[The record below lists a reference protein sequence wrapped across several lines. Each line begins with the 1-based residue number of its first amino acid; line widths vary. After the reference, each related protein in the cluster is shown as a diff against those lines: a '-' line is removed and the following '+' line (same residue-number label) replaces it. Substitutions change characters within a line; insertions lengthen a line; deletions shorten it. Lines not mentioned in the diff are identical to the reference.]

1 MPPIPLTVSSGEAFV
16 HQVDFVQDT
25 IAATLPDTGDAVIPF
40 LWVIGTTE
48 ADVIAGIDAYIAD
61 PSIAVQTNA
70 SGLIFSTNSA
80 THPQAEI
87 TGQDMDND
95 LLQFR
100 WVNGPYTG
108 DCAITFVFTTSTTA
122 ADLESAIIAIL

>member
-1 MPPIPLTVSSGEAFV
+1 MPAIPLTVSTGEAFV

-25 IAATLPDTGDAVIPF
+25 ITATLPDTGDAVIPF

-48 ADVIAGIDAYIAD
+48 ADVIAGLDAYIAD
-61 PSIAVQTNA
+61 PSITVQTNA
-70 SGLIFSTNSA
+70 NGLIFSTGSA

-87 TGQDMDND
+87 TGQDMDSD

-100 WVNGPYTG
+100 WINGPYSG
-108 DCAITFVFTTSTTA
+108 DCAINFVFTTSTTA
-122 ADLESAIIAIL
+122 ADLESAIISML

>member
-1 MPPIPLTVSSGEAFV
+1 MAAIELTVSTGEALV

-61 PSIAVQTNA
+61 PSITVQTNA

-80 THPQAEI
+80 THPQAEV

-108 DCAITFVFTTSTTA
+108 DCAINFVFTTETTA

>member
-1 MPPIPLTVSSGEAFV
+1 MSALELTVSTGKALV

-25 IAATLPDTGDAVIPF
+25 ITATLPDTGGAVIPF
-40 LWVIGTTE
+40 LWTTTTTE
-48 ADVIAGIDAYIAD
+48 AGVVAGLDAYIAD
-61 PSIAVQTNA
+61 PSITVESNA
-70 SGLIFSTNSA
+70 HGLIVDTGSA

-100 WVNGPYTG
+100 WINGPYSG
-108 DCAITFVFTTSTTA
+108 DCAINFVFTTETTA
-122 ADLESAIIAIL
+122 ADLKSAIIAIL

>member
-1 MPPIPLTVSSGEAFV
+1 
-16 HQVDFVQDT
+16 VDFVQDT
-25 IAATLPDTGDAVIPF
+25 ITATLPDTGDAVIPF
-40 LWVIGTTE
+40 LWAVGTTD
-48 ADVIAGIDAYIAD
+48 ADVVAGIDAYIAD
-61 PSIAVQTNA
+61 PGIAVQTNA

-80 THPQAEI
+80 THPQAEV

-100 WVNGPYTG
+100 WVNGPYAG

>member
-1 MPPIPLTVSSGEAFV
+1 MPAIPLTVSTGEAFV

-25 IAATLPDTGDAVIPF
+25 ITATLPDTGDAVIPF

-70 SGLIFSTNSA
+70 SGLIFDTGSA

-87 TGQDMDND
+87 TGQDMDSD

-100 WVNGPYTG
+100 WINGPYSG
-108 DCAITFVFTTSTTA
+108 DCAVSFVFTTSTTA
-122 ADLESAIIAIL
+122 SDLQSAIVAIL

>member
-1 MPPIPLTVSSGEAFV
+1 MAALELTVSTGKALV

-25 IAATLPDTGDAVIPF
+25 ITTTLPDTGDAIIPF
-40 LWVIGTTE
+40 LWAIGTTE
-48 ADVIAGIDAYIAD
+48 ADVVSGIDAYIVD
-61 PSIAVQTNA
+61 PSITVEPNA
-70 SGLIFSTNSA
+70 TGLIFNTGSA
-80 THPQAEI
+80 THPQAEV
-87 TGQDMDND
+87 TGQDMDNN

>member
-1 MPPIPLTVSSGEAFV
+1 MAPLELTVSTGEALV

-25 IAATLPDTGDAVIPF
+25 ITATLPDTGDAVIPF
-40 LWVIGTTE
+40 LWTTATTE
-48 ADVIAGIDAYIAD
+48 ADVVAGIDAYIAD
-61 PSIAVQTNA
+61 PSITVEPNA
-70 SGLIFSTNSA
+70 TGLIVKTGSA

-100 WVNGPYTG
+100 WINGPYSG
-108 DCAITFVFTTSTTA
+108 DCAISFVFTTETTA

>member
-1 MPPIPLTVSSGEAFV
+1 MPAIPLTVSTGEAFV

-25 IAATLPDTGDAVIPF
+25 ITATLPDTGDAVIPF

-70 SGLIFSTNSA
+70 SGLIFDTGSA

-87 TGQDMDND
+87 TGQDMDSD

-100 WVNGPYTG
+100 WINGPYSG
-108 DCAITFVFTTSTTA
+108 DCAINFVFTTSTTA
-122 ADLESAIIAIL
+122 SDLQSAIVAIL

>member
-1 MPPIPLTVSSGEAFV
+1 MAALELTVSTGEAFV

-25 IAATLPDTGDAVIPF
+25 ITATLPDTGDAVIPF

-80 THPQAEI
+80 THPQAEV

-100 WVNGPYTG
+100 WVNGPYGG
-108 DCAITFVFTTSTTA
+108 DCAINFVFTTETTA

>member
-1 MPPIPLTVSSGEAFV
+1 MPAIPLTVSTGEAFV

-40 LWVIGTTE
+40 LWAVGTTE

-61 PSIAVQTNA
+61 PSITVQTNA

-80 THPQAEI
+80 THPQAEV

>member
-1 MPPIPLTVSSGEAFV
+1 MSALELTVSTGEALV

-25 IAATLPDTGDAVIPF
+25 ITATLPDTGDGAIPF
-40 LWVIGTTE
+40 LWTTTTTE
-48 ADVIAGIDAYIAD
+48 ADVVAGVDAYIAD
-61 PSIAVQTNA
+61 PSITVEPNA
-70 SGLIFSTNSA
+70 TGLIVNTGSA
-80 THPQAEI
+80 THPHAEI

-100 WVNGPYTG
+100 WINGPYSG
-108 DCAITFVFTTSTTA
+108 DCAISFVFSTETTA

>member
-1 MPPIPLTVSSGEAFV
+1 MAALELTVSTGEAFV

-25 IAATLPDTGDAVIPF
+25 ITATLPDTGDAVIPF
-40 LWVIGTTE
+40 LWTTTTTE
-48 ADVIAGIDAYIAD
+48 ADVVAGIDAYIAG
-61 PSIAVQTNA
+61 PSITVEPNA
-70 SGLIFSTNSA
+70 TGLIFNTGSA
-80 THPQAEI
+80 THPQAEV
-87 TGQDMDND
+87 TGQDMDNN

-108 DCAITFVFTTSTTA
+108 DCAINFVFTTETTA